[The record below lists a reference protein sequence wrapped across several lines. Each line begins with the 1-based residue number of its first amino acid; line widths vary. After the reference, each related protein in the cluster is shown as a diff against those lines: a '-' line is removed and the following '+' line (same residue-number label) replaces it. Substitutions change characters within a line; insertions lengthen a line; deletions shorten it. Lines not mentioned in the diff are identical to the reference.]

1 MVEPQSTPELL
12 RTVGPESLDLRS
24 PPRVAVVGAGIAGLA
39 LASLLAEH
47 RFRVRVFDAGGTPGG
62 RIATHRLGGFCFD
75 HGAPYATVRDA
86 EFYQLLEELAA
97 AGVAAH
103 WHGRVRVLEGGQVSD
118 TPGEDPARY
127 VGVPG
132 MSAWAEHLARPL
144 QVACDVL
151 VAAVVRER
159 DRWRV
164 LAADR
169 LLGIFD
175 LVVLAVPAP
184 QAVPLLTAAPALAAQ
199 VRGVRMRPTWTLMA
213 AFERPLDLSF
223 DGAFVHGS
231 EVLAW
236 VARDSSKDGRSGA
249 ECWVLH
255 ARHGWSEAHLEDEP
269 TAVARAL
276 LASFSAA
283 AGCPLPEASLALA
296 HRWRYA
302 APDRALSEPF
312 LTAHSGRL
320 GLCGDWCGGP
330 RVEGAYLSGR
340 ALARHLLDRF
350 NP

>member
-1 MVEPQSTPELL
+1 MVEPQSTHELL

-24 PPRVAVVGAGIAGLA
+24 PPRVAGVGAGIAGLS

-62 RIATHRLGGFCFD
+62 RIATHRRSGFRFD
-75 HGAPYATVRDA
+75 HGAQYATVRDA

-97 AGVAAH
+97 AGAAAH
-103 WHGRVRVLEGGQVSD
+103 WHGRVRVLEAGQVSD

-132 MSAWAEHLARPL
+132 MSAWAERLARPL
-144 QVACDVL
+144 QVTCGVR

-159 DRWRV
+159 DHWRL

-184 QAVPLLTAAPALAAQ
+184 QALPLLTAAPALAAQ
-199 VRGVRMRPTWTLMA
+199 VQTVRMRPTWTLMT
-213 AFERPLDLSF
+213 AFGQPLDLPF

-231 EVLAW
+231 EVLSWA
-236 VARDSSKDGRSGA
+236 ARDNSKEGRPGA

-255 ARHGWSEAHLEDEP
+255 ARHGWSETHLEDEP
-269 TAVARAL
+269 AAVGQAL
-276 LASFSAA
+276 LAAFSAA
-283 AGCPLPEASLALA
+283 AGRALPEPTLVLP

-302 APDRALSEPF
+302 VPERPLSEPF
-312 LTAHSGRL
+312 LTALSGRL

-330 RVEGAYLSGR
+330 RIEGAFLSGR